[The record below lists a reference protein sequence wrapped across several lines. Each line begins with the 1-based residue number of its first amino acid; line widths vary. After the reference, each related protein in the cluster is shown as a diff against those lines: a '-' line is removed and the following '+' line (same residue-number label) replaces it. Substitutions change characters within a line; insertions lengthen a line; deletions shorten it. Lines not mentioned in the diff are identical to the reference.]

1 MILHFSIYCFSYLDL
16 GCALLDDG
24 TVIQQDP
31 GQDRGQDE
39 GQGGAVSSVTIVV
52 TSEDHDIVD
61 GEMMSYDAQLH
72 N

>member
-24 TVIQQDP
+24 TVILQDP

-39 GQGGAVSSVTIVV
+39 GQGGAVIIAV
-52 TSEDHDIVD
+52 TSGDHDIVD
-61 GEMMSYDAQLH
+61 GEIYDVL
-72 N
+72 